1 MKLLLFAF
9 VKEFRRLKNVGF
21 NFTPNIRFHYN
32 PSSRR
37 LSMSE
42 EENVP
47 VGFFGERIYSITA
60 VAGKNGIGKSSLL
73 RWLLDRAVEGAAPD
87 SLGGIMIYKEKDERI
102 KIYHDVEITNTSDFP
117 NLSFIDLH
125 GRSDVDSRFRLAIPT
140 FYCADSFE
148 PFTGMNT
155 TSSEY
160 HGEVNLSDKFL
171 LIHDLT
177 RYKNID
183 SIHLH
188 NPIREYLNAY
198 FLQNNVRICTLLLD
212 PTFHD
217 TFGNDLNT
225 SLNLPRYILFRP
237 NTSADEMIRSN
248 LEHLYNIRATSD
260 PDESSS
266 SRNNQISFFEKINGV
281 PFNSDMEAKDEEEG
295 KKGLARFLY
304 TSLKSILYNLRNFPD
319 VLDQS
324 LGFIDFLLDLFTDD
338 YKHSTLGS
346 LQWIIHAIHRIEDK
360 LRAVYDVVHHFLAPY
375 YGLRETLEVLS
386 RDCSWHDGQPYLDCG
401 EEGNGEYANRFPTLP
416 AGRRLVDLMNSKN
429 FLVERYF
436 DPIYSHW
443 LTCQT
448 PLSAGE
454 MAMLNLYSRIK
465 FAFDNPHNGGAANI
479 PTLLLLDEVENTF
492 HPEWQRQFIKR
503 LTHFLGRVVPD
514 GLKVQVVYTTHSPV
528 TLSDMPRQCTQLL
541 NTENEGQVT
550 IMTPGLERESF
561 GANVFD
567 LYGDSFFMKNGLIG
581 EFSKK
586 KIEEL
591 AQEIENNNGIE
602 NGRGSLEKRIRMIGD
617 ERIRNYLNARL
628 YRDNPNEEIRSL
640 QRRITEI
647 KARNQQEERRHN
659 NNNNRQRDV

>member
-1 MKLLLFAF
+1 MKLLFAF
-9 VKEFRRLKNVGF
+9 VKDFRRLKNVGF
-21 NFTPNIRFHYN
+21 NFTPNIRFHYA
-32 PSSRR
+32 PSSLR

-42 EENVP
+42 EDNVP
-47 VGFFGERIYSITA
+47 VGFFGERVYSITA

-73 RWLLDRAVEGAAPD
+73 RWLLDRTVEGAAPD
-87 SLGGIMIYKEKDERI
+87 SLGGIMIYMENDGRI
-102 KIYHDVEITNTSDFP
+102 KVYHDVEITNVSDFP
-117 NLSFIDLH
+117 DLSFIDLH
-125 GRSDVDSRFRLAIPT
+125 DRSDMDFRFRLAIPT

-148 PFTGMNT
+148 PCMEMNT
-155 TSSEY
+155 TTSEY
-160 HGEVNLSDKFL
+160 HGEVNMSEKFL

-177 RYKNID
+177 RYKNLD
-183 SIHLH
+183 SIRLT

-212 PTFHD
+212 PAFHD

-225 SLNLPRYILFRP
+225 SLHLPRYILFRP
-237 NTSADEMIRSN
+237 NTSADEMVRSN
-248 LEHLYNIRATSD
+248 IEHLKEIGGLRN
-260 PDESSS
+260 PVESSD
-266 SRNNQISFFEKINGV
+266 SRDSQITFLEKINGV

-304 TSLKSILYNLRNFPD
+304 ASLKSILYNFRNVPD
-319 VLDQS
+319 LWSVY
-324 LGFIDFLLDLFTDD
+324 IDFLLNLFTDD
-338 YKHSTLGS
+338 YKNSTFGS
-346 LQWIIHAIHRIEDK
+346 LQWISHAIRRIEDEQRTNFNANEFIK
-360 LRAVYDVVHHFLAPY
+360 IPY
-375 YGLRETLEVLS
+375 YGLRETLEFLS
-386 RDCSWHDGQPYLDCG
+386 RDASWHDGHPYLDCG
-401 EEGNGEYANRFPTLP
+401 NEGSGEYADRFPALP
-416 AGRRLVDLMNSKN
+416 AGQRLVDLMNSRN

-436 DPIYSHW
+436 DPIYSHY
-443 LTCQT
+443 LSGQT

-454 MAMLNLYSRIK
+454 IAMLNLYSRIK
-465 FAFDNPHNGGAANI
+465 FAFDNPYNGEDVNI

-503 LTHFLGRVVPD
+503 LTHFLGIVVPD

-541 NTENEGQVT
+541 NTDNVGQVT
-550 IMTPGLERESF
+550 IITPGLERESF

-581 EFSKK
+581 EFAKK

-591 AQEIENNNGIE
+591 AQEIENYNRIE
-602 NGRGSLEKRIRMIGD
+602 NGREDLEKRIRMIGD

-628 YRDNPNEEIRSL
+628 YRDDPDEEIRSL
-640 QRRITEI
+640 QRRIREI
-647 KARNQQEERRHN
+647 RERNRQEERRQD